1 MKSSS
6 SFRLLK
12 DKNSLLITN
21 TISSRRSS
29 AYWKTFLRCSRR
41 LIRKSEWKV
50 EMNRSGGRVSKNYT
64 QIRNPPAGISASK
77 KLLSEWFYEGGGVLT
92 WRRTGRC
99 CGSPAIEGCTS
110 GPRFEET
117 PCRCQSRGWTSN
129 LLSRLLQVRN
139 GSDRLKQVERFLLQV
154 SSWLGEKL
162 E

>member
-12 DKNSLLITN
+12 DKNSLLITH

-50 EMNRSGGRVSKNYT
+50 EIGGRVSKSYT
-64 QIRNPPAGISASK
+64 QIRNPPAGVSASK
-77 KLLSEWFYEGGGVLT
+77 KLLSEWFYEEFKPEGGQNAVVVVRPTQVVLLV
-92 WRRTGRC
+92 RDLKRLHVVVKGGEHRT
-99 CGSPAIEGCTS
+99 SDP
-110 GPRFEET
+110 
-117 PCRCQSRGWTSN
+117 
-129 LLSRLLQVRN
+129 LSRLLRVRN
-139 GSDRLKQVERFLLQV
+139 GWDRLKQVERFLLQV